1 MSLFEYFCPYNVPSI
16 FSGTKGTKI
25 MTISLRTKKL
35 QDGRESLFLDC
46 YFPNQKPNRIKEY
59 LKMYIFTEPKGFQ
72 EKEHN
77 KKTLVLAESIKAKR
91 TLELQHEKHG
101 FSHLIRNNLNINFIT
116 YFQEQTE
123 MRNENTGNY
132 GNWDGTL
139 KHLIRYS
146 GEHVLFGDLDA
157 KWLEGFKDYL
167 KNKARIKSS
176 QPLSQNSCYSYYN
189 KVRACLKQAV
199 KDKIILYNPAIE
211 ITGFKQGETKREFLT
226 LEELKAIIKVECEI
240 PMLKT
245 AFIFS
250 CLTGLRW
257 SDINKL
263 IWQEVQ
269 HSEEQGWYIR
279 FRQKKTQGVETL
291 PISQQAIDLLGDKD
305 ASLERVFK
313 GLKYSAWHNL
323 KLQQWIMKAG
333 ISKTITFHCARH
345 TYATLQLT
353 LGTDIYTV
361 SKLLGHRELKTT
373 QVYAKIID
381 QKKIDAANIIPNLS
395 L

>member
-1 MSLFEYFCPYNVPSI
+1 
-16 FSGTKGTKI
+16 
-25 MTISLRTKKL
+25 MTISLRTKTLK
-35 QDGRESLFLDC
+35 DGRESLFLDC
-46 YFPNQKPNRIKEY
+46 YFPNQKPSRVKEY

-77 KKTLVLAESIKAKR
+77 KKTITLAESIKAKR

-101 FSHLIRNNLNINFIT
+101 FSHLIKNNQNINFIT

-123 MRNENTGNY
+123 KRNESIGNY
-132 GNWDGTL
+132 GNWEGTL
-139 KHLIRYS
+139 KHLIRYN
-146 GEHVLFGDLDA
+146 GDHVTFGDIDA

-167 KNKARIKSS
+167 KNKARIKGS

-199 KDKIILYNPAIE
+199 KDKIILYNPAVE
-211 ITGFKQGETKREFLT
+211 TPGFQQAETKREFLT
-226 LEELKAIIKVECEI
+226 LEELRAISKTECEI

-263 IWQEVQ
+263 VWSEVQ
-269 HSEEQGWYIR
+269 YSEEQGWYIR
-279 FRQKKTQGVETL
+279 FKQKKTQGVETL
-291 PISQQAIDLLGDKD
+291 PVSQQAIDLLGHKD
-305 ASLERVFK
+305 LPLERVFK

-323 KLQQWIMKAG
+323 KLQQWVMKAG

-381 QKKIDAANIIPNLS
+381 QKKIDAANIIPNIGL
-395 L
+395 